1 MLFADTA
8 AGYDRKMVLSS
19 HLLNQSQA
27 AGVQLLARLPPFVTL
42 GLAVALGLGLAR
54 LLWLLVPVPAHMAW
68 EPPPG
73 SARAA
78 PAARSGGDLQQL
90 LSAQL
95 FGAYAADSAP
105 AVALDSAPE
114 TRLNL
119 VLSGI
124 FAGSRET
131 DSRALIAPQG
141 GEEKPYAIGADV
153 VRGVSLHAI
162 FPDRVVL
169 SRQGNLETLRL
180 DKDAPSSGF
189 SPPLAGG
196 GPGTQNIAVP
206 ALAAVRE
213 QILQD
218 PAKAAEFIRI
228 QPLSEDGS
236 LRGYRI
242 YPGRDRSIFNSA
254 GLRPGDLVTAVNGI
268 QLNDAQNALQMLN
281 DLSQASSVSLVIERG
296 GQSQTLNV
304 SLN

>member
-1 MLFADTA
+1 
-8 AGYDRKMVLSS
+8 
-19 HLLNQSQA
+19 
-27 AGVQLLARLPPFVTL
+27 
-42 GLAVALGLGLAR
+42 
-54 LLWLLVPVPAHMAW
+54 
-68 EPPPG
+68 
-73 SARAA
+73 
-78 PAARSGGDLQQL
+78 
-90 LSAQL
+90 
-95 FGAYAADSAP
+95 
-105 AVALDSAPE
+105 
-114 TRLNL
+114 

-124 FAGSRET
+124 FAGSREA

-141 GEEKPYAIGADV
+141 GEEKPFAIGADV
-153 VRGVSLHAI
+153 VRGVTLHAI

-180 DKDAPSSGF
+180 DKNAPSSGLV
-189 SPPLAGG
+189 PLAGG
-196 GPGTQNIAVP
+196 TPGAQNIAVP

-228 QPLSEDGS
+228 QPLSENGS
-236 LRGYRI
+236 LKGYRI

-268 QLNDAQNALQMLN
+268 ELNDAQNALQMLN
-281 DLSQASSVSLVIERG
+281 DLSQAGSVSLVIERG

>member
-1 MLFADTA
+1 
-8 AGYDRKMVLSS
+8 MVLPS

-27 AGVQLLARLPPFVTL
+27 VGMQLMARLPPFVTF
-42 GLAVALGLGLAR
+42 GLVVALGLGLAR
-54 LLWLLVPVPAHMAW
+54 LGWLLVPAPAGMAW
-68 EPPPG
+68 EAPP
-73 SARAA
+73 A
-78 PAARSGGDLQQL
+78 AARSGPVARGGDELQKL

-95 FGAYAADSAP
+95 FGAYVADSEP
-105 AVALDSAPE
+105 GVALDAAPE

-124 FAGSRET
+124 FAGSREA

-141 GEEKPYAIGADV
+141 GEEKPFAIGADV
-153 VRGVSLHAI
+153 VRGVTLHAI

-180 DKDAPSSGF
+180 DKNAPSSGLV
-189 SPPLAGG
+189 PLAGG
-196 GPGTQNIAVP
+196 APGAQNIAVP

-228 QPLSEDGS
+228 QPLSENGS
-236 LRGYRI
+236 LKGYRI

-268 QLNDAQNALQMLN
+268 ELNDAQNALQMLN
-281 DLSQASSVSLVIERG
+281 DLSQAGSVSLVIERG